1 MLSPEQFF
9 SPNILNIDLTKI
21 DINLE
26 GLFIN
31 DRLALLGVKKSS
43 LIKKWIDQN
52 EEFLKVG
59 SSIIF
64 YDLTK

>member
-1 MLSPEQFF
+1 MLSSEQFF
-9 SPNILNIDLTKI
+9 SPNIFRIDLDKI

-31 DRLALLGVKKSS
+31 GRLALLGVKKTS
-43 LIKKWIDQN
+43 LIKKWIEQD